1 MTNPAL
7 LQAFRDACQPLLDL
21 LGSVQEKGAVASHT
35 PAKAP
40 EDMAWDGDGA
50 RKRLAEWASSD
61 GSGDND
67 KIDWAKYRTG
77 FAWYDEDEP
86 ELTSSYKLPHHDIVD
101 GSFVVVWNGVS
112 AAGAACQGSR
122 GGVDVP
128 DDDMDGVKAHLAGH
142 YGQFDKVPPWEQEK
156 SASPEAVE
164 YIRQLRGGDIPIEEA
179 LANLGVLVEL
189 GKVGRVLSAKN
200 EQALRSAV
208 DAAEEAIARIRSVL
222 DQLGEASRQ
231 KRNPEM
237 RPVLKVEE
245 DGAWSVFAPIL
256 KVNSERRVV
265 TGHVLAANTVDYQDD
280 YVEPDEI
287 WKAMEKYMI
296 AFQQLDVMHNEVI
309 NPLLRVVECYQ
320 APVDFELGEQPVG
333 AGDWIMSVKVMD
345 EEVWRQVESGEL
357 RGFSIMGRGLRIPVK
372 ELPAGVEVLA
382 SATPP

>member
-1 MTNPAL
+1 MTKPAWL
-7 LQAFRDACQPLLDL
+7 RAFRDACQPLFDL
-21 LGSVQEKGAVASHT
+21 LESVETKGAVASHE

-61 GSGDND
+61 GSGDKD
-67 KIDWAKYRTG
+67 KIDFGKYRTG
-77 FAWYDEDEP
+77 FAWYDEEEP
-86 ELTSSYKLPHHDIVD
+86 ELVGSYKLPHHDIVD
-101 GSFVVVWNGVS
+101 GEFKVVWNGVS

-122 GGVDVP
+122 GGVDIP
-128 DDDMDGVKAHLAGH
+128 DDDMDGVKGHLATH
-142 YGQFDKVPPWEQEK
+142 YHQFDKTPPWEQAK
-156 SASPEAVE
+156 AGPAEA
-164 YIRQLRGGDIPIEEA
+164 A
-179 LANLGVLVEL
+179 VEL

-208 DAAEEAIARIRSVL
+208 EAAEEAIARVGSVL
-222 DQLGEASRQ
+222 DQLGVVQE
-231 KRNPEM
+231 KRAAPEM
-237 RPVLKVEE
+237 RPVLKVED
-245 DGAWSVFAPIL
+245 DGRWSVFAPIL

-265 TGHVLAANTVDYQDD
+265 TGHVLAANVVDHQSD
-280 YVEPDEI
+280 YVEPDDI

-320 APVDFELGEQPVG
+320 APVDFELGDQPVG

-382 SATPP
+382 ELRVERVLPAPASPE